1 MQPRSWMV
9 VPLQARGRY
18 LRIRIRN
25 GDDPPLARIRV
36 EVRARPRLL
45 LVEGGHSG
53 PLTLFYGGRVRMP
66 DYDYARLPRAALA
79 LPRARPGALG
89 PERQN
94 HSYRV
99 FDTRSFAQRHRS
111 LVTLALAAAAAALIA
126 TTALALRRR

>member
-1 MQPRSWMV
+1 M
-9 VPLQARGRY
+9 
-18 LRIRIRN
+18 
-25 GDDPPLARIRV
+25 
-36 EVRARPRLL
+36 RARPRLL

-53 PLTLFYGGRVRMP
+53 PLTLYYGGRVRMP

-99 FDTRSFAQRHRS
+99 LDTRSFVQRHRS